1 MIEELSATRIPL
13 INGGRGICNALYID
27 DLITALLLA
36 ATEDRAPGE
45 RFLISGAEHPTWQ
58 QFYEAFESMLGVRRT
73 VEMSEREALEHWKR
87 SSRRDWLMPR
97 ALKAVRGDSALRTD
111 LLATKEG
118 VLIRGIAGRVLPPR
132 TSRPSGGWIVT
143 ASRPSQTLL
152 WRPSS
157 RR

>member
-1 MIEELSATRIPL
+1 MLRTR
-13 INGGRGICNALYID
+13 GARALE
-27 DLITALLLA
+27 ALL
-36 ATEDRAPGE
+36 APG
-45 RFLISGAEHPTWQ
+45 SA
-58 QFYEAFESMLGVRRT
+58 
-73 VEMSEREALEHWKR
+73 
-87 SSRRDWLMPR
+87 MPR
-97 ALKAVRGDSALRTD
+97 ALKAARGDSALRTD

-132 TSRPSGGWIVT
+132 TSRPSRGWIVA